1 MRSTQGFT
9 LVEVM
14 IAGFVLVTGV
24 LGAVTL
30 VNGANRST
38 YTTKQRDA
46 ATNLV
51 RQIIEG
57 ARSIPYSQ
65 LSQND
70 FAADLKALP
79 GLSDTGAGSGWTIQR
94 RGITYTVSATVCT
107 ADDPSD
113 GVGVHDAGQF
123 CSDSSATGTA
133 DTNPDDYKRVTADV
147 SWTSPAGAQTVRQTT
162 IVNNSGSAA
171 GPPVATLT
179 MTSPFLSPPSASP
192 ITTNPAAASFS
203 VATTDAAST
212 VSWSIDGNNS
222 GQASGSGTAWTFSW
236 PLSSLTDG
244 SYTVTAIAYDSTGQA
259 GTPRSLTI
267 ALNRFSPLAPTGL
280 NAGRNGSV
288 VDAEWLPNAERDV
301 VRYRLKRVAAGGDV
315 TVCDTT
321 ASSCQDTSPPAGAS
335 LSYYVVA
342 VDLDTNG
349 VNREGAHSSNAV
361 VTATNHAPN
370 APTSL
375 AGANSGPST
384 TLTWVAPSPQ
394 DQDAGDSIAF
404 YRIYRDG
411 VTYADRYDRTGTGS
425 TLTYTD
431 THTGGQQH
439 SYSITAV
446 DTQLAESTILGPITR

>member
-14 IAGFVLVTGV
+14 IAGFILVTGV

-30 VNGANRST
+30 VNGANRTT
-38 YTTKQRDA
+38 YTTKERDA
-46 ATNLV
+46 ATNLA

-57 ARSIPYSQ
+57 SRSIPYAE
-65 LSQND
+65 LSQNG

-79 GLSDTGAGSGWTIQR
+79 GLADTGPGAGWTIQR
-94 RGITYTVSATVCT
+94 RGINYTVSASVCT

-147 SWTSPAGAQTVRQTT
+147 TWKAPSGTQTVRQTT

-171 GPPVATLT
+171 GPPVSTLT
-179 MTSPFLSPPSASP
+179 MTSPASSP
-192 ITTNPAAASFS
+192 ITTNPASASFS
-203 VATTDAAST
+203 VATTGSAAT
-212 VSWSIDGNNS
+212 VAWSIDGNNS
-222 GQASGSGTAWTFSW
+222 GTASGSGTAWTFSW
-236 PLSSLTDG
+236 PLSTVTDG
-244 SYTVTAIAYDSTGQA
+244 SYTVTATAYDSTGQA
-259 GTPRSLTI
+259 GTARSMTVT
-267 ALNRFSPLAPTGL
+267 LNRFSPLAPTGL

-288 VDAEWLPNAERDV
+288 VDAEWLPNSERDV

-321 ASSCQDTSPPAGAS
+321 ESSCQDPSPPAGA
-335 LSYYVVA
+335 LTYYVVA
-342 VDLDTNG
+342 VDLDTAG
-349 VNREGAHSSNAV
+349 ANREGAHSSNAT
-361 VTATNHAPN
+361 VTLTNHAPN

-375 AGANSGPST
+375 AGANTGTST

-394 DQDAGDSIAF
+394 DPDAGDSIAF

-411 VTYADRYDRTGTGS
+411 VTYADRYDRTGSGS

-431 THTGGQQH
+431 SHTGGQQH
-439 SYSITAV
+439 SYAITAV